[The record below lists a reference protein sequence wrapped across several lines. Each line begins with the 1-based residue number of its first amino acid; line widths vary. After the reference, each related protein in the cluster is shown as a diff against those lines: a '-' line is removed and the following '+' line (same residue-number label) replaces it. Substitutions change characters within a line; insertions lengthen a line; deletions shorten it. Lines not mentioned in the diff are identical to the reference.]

1 MIVAPFQYTDVL
13 LSYSLQKKNYS
24 SSTFPPVHAIQHFT
38 VNGITIKIMVLEMYC
53 VNCILLAIITQ
64 IIIIHHR
71 SESGRITGGV
81 TDLSTKERF
90 TEEYSNLNQ
99 KRKIAKRWH
108 PAILVDVWKDSSKRF
123 AVWRYDSALSARY
136 FENG

>member
-1 MIVAPFQYTDVL
+1 MY
-13 LSYSLQKKNYS
+13 
-24 SSTFPPVHAIQHFT
+24 AIQHFT

-64 IIIIHHR
+64 IIIIFHR

-99 KRKIAKRWH
+99 KRKIAKR
-108 PAILVDVWKDSSKRF
+108 
-123 AVWRYDSALSARY
+123 
-136 FENG
+136 